1 MTDFARQV
9 DKMVTSALNPHE
21 HVIWTGHCLSRL
33 GKQQK
38 ASRFMLTRFDDDMYC
53 RKQTVY
59 VLTNKRAFVLRHCR
73 TKTPMRS
80 ILWRHVD
87 EVRAED
93 VGGDGRGIVR
103 FWHWDSVAQR
113 WEMVLQFYQVG
124 NAIRVA
130 EWGQSAR
137 AANLSGDG
145 E

>member
-21 HVIWTGHCLSRL
+21 HVIWTGHCLSLL

-38 ASRFMLTRFDDDMYC
+38 ASRFMLTRLDDDMYC

-73 TKTPMRS
+73 TKRPMRS

-87 EVRAED
+87 EVRAEE

-103 FWHWDSVAQR
+103 FWRWDSAMDR
-113 WEMVLQFYQVG
+113 WTIALQFYRVG
-124 NAIRVA
+124 NANQVA
-130 EWGQSAR
+130 ALAKTAMMQ
-137 AANLSGDG
+137 ANS
-145 E
+145 